1 MNHPQCVLIAEDDR
15 VMRTA
20 SALALR
26 RHGLT
31 VLLAEDGAE
40 ALAAA
45 RAERPDLILLDLLM
59 PKVSGIDVLRAL
71 KSDAATR
78 DIRVVILSNSS
89 RDLERQDAT
98 TLGALDY
105 LIKSDLKLR
114 ELVERVDGFLRTPP

>member
-1 MNHPQCVLIAEDDR
+1 MRVIIAEDDR